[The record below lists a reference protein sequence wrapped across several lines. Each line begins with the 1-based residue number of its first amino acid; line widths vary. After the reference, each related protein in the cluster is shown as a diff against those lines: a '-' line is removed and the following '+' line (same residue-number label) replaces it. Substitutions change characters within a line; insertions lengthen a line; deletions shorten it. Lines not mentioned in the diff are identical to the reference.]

1 MMHIE
6 MIGVVSGCGPWF
18 VDAANGS
25 DEVYMWYV
33 ALSDNIGM
41 TESKVWLNYRH
52 HHFWYE
58 YRNNRGQGRV

>member
-6 MIGVVSGCGPWF
+6 MIGVVSGCGPWS

-33 ALSDNIGM
+33 ALSNVGDDR
-41 TESKVWLNYRH
+41 E
-52 HHFWYE
+52 
-58 YRNNRGQGRV
+58 QGVVKLPTSSFLV